1 MIVALSVAAAYLV
14 FFIIALA
21 RRKGRDAAETW
32 LLIFCGF
39 SILLMGIHAALLSDN
54 LTLAL
59 PIPNQT
65 VVIGGFILS
74 MLLTGLLTIAYLAR
88 PRTLAYAWVLLVV
101 AWGAGVITAEV
112 SGAAPI
118 NLAAFTP
125 ITGDLALS
133 LEILLG
139 GWLLLSLF
147 LFLLIA
153 RTFLQQSLPLY
164 ANRMLFWSV
173 IVPPLVLGDVLAA
186 WFVPPWHYVGY
197 VLRLMGTAGAVYGLV
212 TQRIIDLRGSVRW
225 MISRS
230 ILTIIT
236 GAFVLGGVLLGLRI
250 VVLPISIN
258 EQWALLIGLAIVVA
272 LILAPVRRFF
282 RWLLRRLISR
292 AGIDPAEAVRLYSQ
306 RISGEIELDD
316 LAKTTVL
323 TMNELFAT
331 RRSYI
336 VLATQTDGLV
346 GLQAIGQGGLQEAI
360 SGQLPGDSVLYQHL
374 QGNRPL
380 IQYDIDYDRNYRD
393 VSDAERRYF
402 RGLGMDIY
410 APIVDDNALIG
421 MLALGPKINDDPYGG
436 GEIELLS
443 AIANQTVAALENARL
458 VEDLRTLNREISA
471 LNDDLRVTNNRL
483 ERLDSVKSDFLSIA
497 SHELRTPLTQIQGY
511 ADLLSEM
518 SERNLL
524 SPDQMMDI
532 TSSLRAASQRMGE
545 VISSML
551 DVSQIDVEN
560 MDLSFVETSLASIV
574 KLAIEP
580 YASAIEERDLTLVAK
595 GLRNLP
601 GVYADYQRLV
611 QAFEN
616 LITNA
621 IKFTPDGGSINITGE
636 VFDRNEM
643 GDPTLVRVSVQ
654 DSGVGIDREHHELIF
669 EKFYRIGPTALH
681 STGATKY
688 KGGGPGLGLPI
699 AGGIIEGHGGRIWVE
714 SDSADESGL
723 PGSTFHVVL
732 PVRPPAMDAHERMK
746 SLQEDVTRFAA
757 QLQGETTE

>member
-1 MIVALSVAAAYLV
+1 M
-14 FFIIALA
+14 
-21 RRKGRDAAETW
+21 
-32 LLIFCGF
+32 
-39 SILLMGIHAALLSDN
+39 
-54 LTLAL
+54 
-59 PIPNQT
+59 
-65 VVIGGFILS
+65 
-74 MLLTGLLTIAYLAR
+74 
-88 PRTLAYAWVLLVV
+88 
-101 AWGAGVITAEV
+101 
-112 SGAAPI
+112 
-118 NLAAFTP
+118 
-125 ITGDLALS
+125 
-133 LEILLG
+133 
-139 GWLLLSLF
+139 
-147 LFLLIA
+147 
-153 RTFLQQSLPLY
+153 
-164 ANRMLFWSV
+164 
-173 IVPPLVLGDVLAA
+173 
-186 WFVPPWHYVGY
+186 
-197 VLRLMGTAGAVYGLV
+197 
-212 TQRIIDLRGSVRW
+212 
-225 MISRS
+225 
-230 ILTIIT
+230 
-236 GAFVLGGVLLGLRI
+236 
-250 VVLPISIN
+250 
-258 EQWALLIGLAIVVA
+258 
-272 LILAPVRRFF
+272 
-282 RWLLRRLISR
+282 
-292 AGIDPAEAVRLYSQ
+292 
-306 RISGEIELDD
+306 
-316 LAKTTVL
+316 
-323 TMNELFAT
+323 
-331 RRSYI
+331 
-336 VLATQTDGLV
+336 LATQTDGLV
-346 GLQAIGQGGLQEAI
+346 GLQAIGEGGLKEAI
-360 SGQLPGDSVLYQHL
+360 SGQLPVNSILYQHL
-374 QGNRPL
+374 QENRPL
-380 IQYDIDYDRNYRD
+380 IQYDIDYHRNYRD
-393 VSDAERRYF
+393 ASDAERRYF

-511 ADLLSEM
+511 ADLLAEM

-580 YASAIEERDLTLVAK
+580 YARAIEDRDLTLVAK

-601 GVYADYQRLV
+601 PVYADYQRLV

-636 VFDRNEM
+636 VFDRNEA

-654 DSGVGIDREHHELIF
+654 DTGVGIDLEHHQLIF

-714 SDSADESGL
+714 SDSFDESGL
-723 PGSTFHVVL
+723 PGSVFHVVL

-757 QLQGETTE
+757 QLQGDAAE